1 MNNWRGKIRM
11 KISVKL
17 TAGLLA
23 IGLLAGCAGNSQ
35 TVNEKNTFCALVGGV
50 AGGAA
55 MGAAGSG
62 PAAGAGAAV
71 GALAAL
77 ILCSE
82 GDAAPEPMAAPQEC
96 ADTPE
101 PGALLDAQG
110 CSFDSDGDAVVDGV
124 DMCQNTPAGISVDRV
139 GCALDADRD
148 AVPYYLDL
156 CQGTPK
162 GHIVDTDGCSL
173 PGQNLLT
180 LRGIN
185 FATNKAV
192 LTASSQSILSQAVV
206 ALQSNTAITVQIE
219 GHTDSRG
226 TEEYNAALSQR
237 RAEAVVNYLVSQGID
252 GDRLVPVGKGEGY
265 PVSSNLTPDG
275 QFENRRVDF
284 VVSH

>member
-1 MNNWRGKIRM
+1 M

-17 TAGLLA
+17 MAGLLA

-35 TVNEKNTFCALVGGV
+35 SVNNTNAFCAITGGI
-50 AGGAA
+50 AGGAVSELLVST
-55 MGAAGSG
+55 GGG
-62 PAAGAGAAV
+62 PAAFV
-71 GALAAL
+71 GAMAGL
-77 ILCSE
+77 ILCADGE
-82 GDAAPEPMAAPQEC
+82 AAPEPMAAPQEC
-96 ADTPE
+96 TDTPP

-110 CSFDSDGDAVVDGV
+110 CAFDSDGDAVVDGV
-124 DMCQNTPAGISVDRV
+124 DMCANTPAGVSVDRV

-148 AVPYYLDL
+148 AVPDYLDL
-156 CQGTPK
+156 CPGTPK

-173 PGQNLLT
+173 SGQNLLT

-185 FATNKAV
+185 FETNKAV
-192 LTASSQSILSQAVV
+192 LTLSSQSILAQAVV
-206 ALQSNTAITVQIE
+206 ALKSNTAITVRIE

-237 RAEAVVNYLVSQGID
+237 RAEAVETYLVSQGIAD
-252 GDRLVPVGKGEGY
+252 ERLIPVGKGEGY
-265 PVSSNLTPDG
+265 PVASNLTPDG